1 MFDLYRENVEITRKA
16 HAKKL
21 EISRKTFQKSL
32 ANRIQRVYTVKACE
46 NAKKRE
52 VTWAIGRISAENC
65 PHRMGAKGFAK
76 LPRVLKNKTPG
87 RVCRKSRSVTEGI
100 ETVEISSRTS
110 EENPPYTDR

>member
-1 MFDLYRENVEITRKA
+1 VFELSRENVEITRKTPP
-16 HAKKL
+16 KKL
-21 EISRKTFQKSL
+21 EKTRKTFQKSL

-52 VTWAIGRISAENC
+52 VTRAIGRISAENC

-87 RVCRKSRSVTEGI
+87 AVCRNLGALPKRSKSVENSSLAS
-100 ETVEISSRTS
+100 ETD
-110 EENPPYTDR
+110 PPYTDR